1 MTASNSSPT
10 IFATPFESHIS
21 PTSSQA
27 YQPFLV
33 ALRPHTFVWCAPM
46 AKRTTKAQREQ
57 AEADRFRATVVSL
70 LHLRHNDWNDWE
82 FDWLSDEVR
91 RSPSYI
97 YTEKEHAVLD
107 RLVKYSKSFTHSSGY
122 TVSELI
128 AIAYPYRFDLD
139 EDGQEFVEKLHGWRA
154 TKLKLRQMGR
164 LLRLCRC
171 FAGLDARLDEAA

>member
-1 MTASNSSPT
+1 
-10 IFATPFESHIS
+10 
-21 PTSSQA
+21 
-27 YQPFLV
+27 
-33 ALRPHTFVWCAPM
+33 M
-46 AKRTTKAQREQ
+46 AKRITKAQREQ
-57 AEADRFRATVVSL
+57 AEADKFRATVVSL
-70 LHLRHNDWNDWE
+70 LHLRHNDWNGWE

-91 RSPSYI
+91 RSPLYI

-128 AIAYPYRFDLD
+128 AIAYPYRVDLD

-154 TKLKLRQMGR
+154 TELKLRQMGR

-171 FAGLDARLDEAA
+171 FAGLDAQLDEAA